1 MADYRAVLKQLQ
13 AERDRLDNAIKA
25 IEGIGRDDTRS
36 ARSTGGRRGRR
47 RLSAAGRARIAAA
60 QRARWAKKRRQKTKA
75 TGVER
80 GRKPRHMSAA
90 ARAKIAAA
98 QRARWAKQRKS
109 EKPKTTAPAS

>member
-13 AERDRLDNAIKA
+13 AERDRLDNAITA
-25 IEGIGRDDTRS
+25 IAGIGRDDTRS

-47 RLSAAGRARIAAA
+47 RMSAAGRARIAAA
-60 QRARWAKKRRQKTKA
+60 QRARWAKKRGQKTKA
-75 TGVER
+75 TGVKR

-98 QRARWAKQRKS
+98 QRARWAKAKGA
-109 EKPKTTAPAS
+109 EKAKAASSGS